1 MDKKLKRGQN
11 LSVISFNEN
20 YKKIIEP
27 VKNNLDKLDEY
38 FSEYFSNRINEK
50 NHILPIIKDFLSNRG
65 KRIRPVLIF
74 LMLHALNRDI
84 DDFLYKLALANE
96 LIHNATLIHDDI
108 IDCSIMRR
116 GEKTIN
122 FNYDSKLA
130 VLAGDYL
137 LSEVLKLL
145 ADTEDKNIRKIHS
158 DAVSKIIKG
167 ELNQYFNR
175 FKILSI
181 EQYIEKSK
189 DKTARLFEAG
199 LVSAYIYNTK
209 NADNIDKVKDFA
221 LNFGIAFQIYN
232 DLENLSNPEKLNED
246 VQNGDYSAPLIFFA
260 QEKYGEDVKSL
271 NNVNQALKQ
280 IKNTDA
286 VSKTKELA
294 KYYINLAIENVSFLE
309 DNLYKQAIIEMCT
322 LYAQTYEMN
331 NDG

>member
-1 MDKKLKRGQN
+1 MDKKLKRGQI
-11 LSVISFNEN
+11 LSVIPFNEK
-20 YKKIIEP
+20 YKNIIEP
-27 VKNNLDKLDEY
+27 VQSNLDKLDEY
-38 FSEYFSNRINEK
+38 FSVYFSQKINEK
-50 NHILPIIKDFLSNRG
+50 NHIIPIIKDFLSRKG
-65 KRIRPVLIF
+65 KRIRPVLLF
-74 LMLHALNRDI
+74 LLLKALNRDI
-84 DDFLYKLALANE
+84 TDFQYKLAMANE

-137 LSEVLKLL
+137 LSEVLKML

-181 EQYIEKSK
+181 EDYIEKSK

-199 LVSAYIYNTK
+199 LVSAYIHNTD
-209 NADNIDKVKDFA
+209 NADNVEKVKDFA
-221 LNFGIAFQIYN
+221 LNFGIAFQICN
-232 DLENLSNPEKLNED
+232 DIENLNNPEKSNED

-260 QEKYGEDVKSL
+260 QEKYGTDVQTF
-271 NNVNQALKQ
+271 NNVNQVLKQ
-280 IKNTDA
+280 IKNSGA
-286 VSKTKELA
+286 IAKTRELA
-294 KYYINLAIENVSFLE
+294 KYYINSAIENISFLE
-309 DNLYKQAIIEMCT
+309 DNLYKQAIIELCN
-322 LYAQTYEMN
+322 LYTSI
-331 NDG
+331 